1 MRTPLLLISL
11 LFLRVCGA
19 DLGPNALVAHHGGV
33 VVPFESHAVEV
44 VARSDGEVEAWVV
57 DGEAT
62 LVPSQTVVVVV
73 PTATAPQEVTLAW
86 DPATSSYKGRAPE
99 PVVEGAI
106 DVRLTIVGAA
116 PVTARAEHIVI
127 AAPAPTVVISAPP
140 SVTVVAPERPRVEVS
155 APRARVEV
163 SAPSPTVVVSP
174 PRPGVVVVPPSP
186 PGIVIVPPSPPG
198 VVVVPPRPGVV
209 IEHDRGRH
217 RGHGR
222 GHDHHDH
229 GGTVVVTP
237 PRGPGVSVRGGG
249 HHGRGR
255 H

>member
-1 MRTPLLLISL
+1 M

-44 VARSDGEVEAWVV
+44 VARSDGAVEAWVV

-62 LVPSQTVVVVV
+62 VVPNQTVVVVV
-73 PTATAPQEVTLAW
+73 PTAAAPQEVTLAW
-86 DPATSSYKGRAPE
+86 DPVTTSYKGRAPE

-116 PVTARAEHIVI
+116 PVTARVEHIVI

-140 SVTVVAPERPRVEVS
+140 SVTVVAPDPRPRTRVEV
-155 APRARVEV
+155 R
-163 SAPSPTVVVSP
+163 APSPTVVVSP
-174 PRPGVVVVPPSP
+174 PRPGVVIVPPSP
-186 PGIVIVPPSPPG
+186 PGIVIVPPAPPG
-198 VVVVPPRPGVV
+198 VVVVAPHPGVV
-209 IEHDRGRH
+209 LEHDRGRH

-222 GHDHHDH
+222 GHDRHDH

-237 PRGPGVSVRGGG
+237 PHVVGPGVSVRGGHRG
-249 HHGRGR
+249 HGGRGGRGR